1 MIDLSGLDCPS
12 DRGRCGWRRGPCHD
26 ACTDADLNEIEK
38 LIAVASE
45 HLTRIATDA
54 RKSRDR
60 CLL

>member
-1 MIDLSGLDCPS
+1 MA
-12 DRGRCGWRRGPCHD
+12 CHD